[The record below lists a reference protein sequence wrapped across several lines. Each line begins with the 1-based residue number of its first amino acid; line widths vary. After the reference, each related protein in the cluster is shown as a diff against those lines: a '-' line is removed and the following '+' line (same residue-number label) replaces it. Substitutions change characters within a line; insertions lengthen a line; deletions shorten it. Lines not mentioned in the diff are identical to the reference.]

1 MDEYILVELDPKFL
15 FPMLEMEGTL
25 IEELYRGVV
34 GDELAEKFKKEIIEY
49 GKGVYRDY
57 QTKLQEAHKK
67 LPEQYARG
75 LDKLLHEINK
85 LNSYENEPSEWIDI
99 FKSLP
104 VYHLMNSIANS
115 IIKHAKGNEIE
126 KIPNVLEYLSKPE
139 VYKTLLTTY
148 IIKYLSAFETHKV
161 QSADE
166 KLEQMI
172 YLKASNDTQKYME
185 AIQNYVQ
192 EAIKTISSALQDASS
207 YIEDAIEALFY
218 MNEKEFNKKIKNVLQ
233 EHRDIVFGLRIL
245 DTLSKYSQ
253 DKSI

>member
-1 MDEYILVELDPKFL
+1 MDEYTLDELDPKFL
-15 FPMLEMEGTL
+15 FPMLEIEGTL
-25 IEELYRGVV
+25 LEEIYREVV
-34 GDELAEKFKKEIIEY
+34 GDDLVEKFEKEIIEY
-49 GKGVYRDY
+49 GKDVYKDY

-67 LPEQYARG
+67 LPEQHARR
-75 LDKLLHEINK
+75 LDELLQKINK
-85 LNSYENEPSEWIDI
+85 LNPYEDPSKWIDI

-148 IIKYLSAFETHKV
+148 IIKYQSALETHKV

-192 EAIKTISSALQDASS
+192 EVIKTISSALQDASS
-207 YIEDAIEALFY
+207 YIEDTIEELFN

-233 EHRDIVFGLRIL
+233 EHRDVVLGLRIL
-245 DTLSKYSQ
+245 DTLFKYS
-253 DKSI
+253 